1 MQIDWAFK
9 GEGLADH
16 ASLLD
21 HYARSEFDSPTRSTI
36 PLLAFWRS
44 PEHRIEELTA
54 ALALPV
60 PRRVRLDFEHLVSPP
75 RGKGKESHTDLM
87 ALSPEHAIA
96 IEAKWTEPRYRTV
109 RSWLGKSANRK
120 EVLHG
125 WCDLLGRRGGDPIP
139 QEGLHELP
147 YQMVHRAASACHA
160 DDASRSCL
168 VYMVFEP
175 SPGKRSEYLADLA
188 RLRDVLGPRSSLA
201 IACGECSIEQS
212 PSLAELRCRWD
223 AGERCFRAP
232 VLEGLKSGGL
242 LRARLEQVHRLT
254 P

>member
-9 GEGLADH
+9 GEGVADH
-16 ASLLD
+16 ASLLGQ
-21 HYARSEFDSPTRSTI
+21 YAHSEFDSPTRSTI

-60 PRRVRLDFEHLVSPP
+60 PRSVRLDFEHLVSPP
-75 RGKGKESHTDLM
+75 RGKGTESHTDLM
-87 ALSPEHAIA
+87 ALSPQHAIA
-96 IEAKWTEPRYRTV
+96 IEAKWTEPRCQTV
-109 RSWLGKSANRK
+109 RSWLGNSPNRK

-125 WCDLLGRRGGDPIP
+125 WCDLLGRRGADPIP

-160 DDASRSCL
+160 DDASRCCL

-175 SPGKRSEYLADLA
+175 TPGKRSEYLADLA

-212 PSLAELRCRWD
+212 ASLAELRRQWD
-223 AGERCFRAP
+223 AGERCCRAP

-254 P
+254 F